1 MKCTKCGAEIAEG
14 SVFCGECGSKTESV
28 ETTVEK
34 SVSLGTEEA
43 SVEANYS
50 KTPEAFTANAT
61 VNVNLAWAKFLGYFA
76 LWAGALFNFISAVR
90 SFTGSDFGYEKNSIY
105 EMYPLVQ
112 PVMILTAILTL
123 ALSAACAYSAIC
135 IIKQKKAVIKF
146 LPLTNFLCAFVTAFN
161 IIGLSVAV
169 SFNCSNASAI
179 ATILVNVAMG
189 FVNMKYFSNRSEIY
203 CN

>member
-1 MKCTKCGAEIAEG
+1 MKCTNCGAEIADG

-50 KTPEAFTANAT
+50 KTPESFTANAT

-90 SFTGSDFGYEKNSIY
+90 SFTGSDFGYDKKAIY

-112 PVMILTAILTL
+112 PVMILTGILTL
-123 ALSAACAYSAIC
+123 ALSGACAYSAIC

-169 SFNCSNASAI
+169 SFNCSDASTI

>member
-1 MKCTKCGAEIAEG
+1 MKCTNCGAEIADG

-76 LWAGALFNFISAVR
+76 LWAGAIVNMFSAIK
-90 SFTGSDFGYEKNSIY
+90 SFAGSEFGADKNWFYET
-105 EMYPLVQ
+105 YPLIH
-112 PVMILTAILTL
+112 PVMILTGVLMALL
-123 ALSAACAYSAIC
+123 AAGCAYSAIC

-161 IIGLSVAV
+161 VIGLSIAV
-169 SFNCSNASAI
+169 SFNCSDASTI

-189 FVNMKYFSNRSEIY
+189 FVNMKYFSNRSDIY